1 MKVFRKNG
9 QTVGVYFKKGDLM
22 KKAEEELIKRK
33 AEEFSSLYDG
43 EISAGE
49 FSTLM
54 KKCAEC
60 RSIEFIEESDIDN
73 WYSNRFKP
81 NVFKISEDTYLK
93 AMIEALKIQFLIAG
107 TDFGSSRQRD
117 LGQKWSD
124 TIRGYLGEFGTQQWF
139 KERWDIDIDLGHEE
153 GTLEEYLPT
162 DIHAVKT
169 PSDTE
174 LREPNLK
181 VSIKSTKSNG
191 IWLDIPGDQ
200 FHHSD
205 IFILTKLIITTD
217 HLFSFFKAIS
227 VFEDKIL
234 KCGLDK
240 GYLTQEV
247 ADQIYDNIPS
257 FKPVYG
263 YIAGFVEYAEQYES
277 YNYEYSIGRTNAKLY
292 GYSGVYEGD
301 ETLREIKRKIDS
313 IETDKTVKNCEFVGI
328 GKFNSSKRYVFG
340 MRNLRYT
347 DQDWNSF
354 VVSKI

>member
-1 MKVFRKNG
+1 
-9 QTVGVYFKKGDLM
+9 M
-22 KKAEEELIKRK
+22 KKAEEELIKQK
-33 AEEFSSLYDG
+33 AEEFSSLYNGD
-43 EISAGE
+43 ISAGE
-49 FSTLM
+49 FLTLI
-54 KKCAEC
+54 KKCVEC
-60 RSIEFIEESDIDN
+60 KSIESIKESDIDN
-73 WYSNRFKP
+73 WYKNRFKP
-81 NVFKISEDTYLK
+81 NVFKISEDIYLK

-124 TIRGYLGEFGTQQWF
+124 TIRGYLGEFGTQLWF
-139 KERWDIDIDLGHEE
+139 KERWNIDIDLGHEE

-169 PSDTE
+169 PSDSK

-205 IFILTKLIITTD
+205 IFILIKLIITTD

-240 GYLTQEV
+240 GYLTQEA
-247 ADQIYDNIPS
+247 ADQIYNNIPS

-263 YIAGFVEYAEQYES
+263 YIAGFAEYNSKHEKYT
-277 YNYEYSIGRTNAKLY
+277 YEYSIGTKNAKLY
-292 GYSGVYEGD
+292 GYSGIYEGD
-301 ETLREIKRKIDS
+301 ETLKKIKEEIDS
-313 IETDKTVKNCEFVGI
+313 IETKKTVAKCDFVGI
-328 GKFNSSKRYVFG
+328 GKFNSSKHYVFG
-340 MRNLRYT
+340 MRNLKYS
-347 DQDWNSF
+347 DQDWKDF
-354 VVSKI
+354 VINRI